1 MQQYSTYHQND
12 LLQKIA
18 SGDEH
23 AFSELYNFHW
33 KKVYTF
39 LFRMTRSRQ
48 IAEELM
54 MDIFTKLW
62 LRRDLVININD
73 IDAYLLKSSYH
84 KALNFF
90 RYTAR
95 QKKLQDALLHE
106 SAINNGTIIADSTT
120 YLETR
125 ELINEAIDHLSPQ
138 RKVVFNLGKV
148 HRLSNN
154 EIARELNISPAT
166 VKKTMSSA
174 LKAVKGFLKERG
186 IEATTCIFFF
196 LSFFCY

>member
-1 MQQYSTYHQND
+1 MQQYPTYHQKD
-12 LLQKIA
+12 LLQRIA
-18 SGDEH
+18 LGDEH

-62 LRRDLVININD
+62 LRRDLIVAIND
-73 IDAYLLKSSYH
+73 IEAYLQKTSYH

-95 QKKLQDALLHE
+95 QKKLQEVLFRQSID
-106 SAINNGTIIADSTT
+106 NNSMILPDSGM
-120 YLETR
+120 YVETKD
-125 ELINEAIDHLSPQ
+125 LISKAVDHLSPQ
-138 RKVVFNLGKV
+138 RKLVFNLVKV
-148 HRLSNN
+148 HQLTNN
-154 EIARELNISPAT
+154 EIAKELNISPST
-166 VKKTMSSA
+166 VKKTLSSA
-174 LKAVKGFLKERG
+174 SKSVKNFLRERG
-186 IEATTCIFFF
+186 IEATTCLFFF
-196 LSFFCY
+196 QSFL

>member
-1 MQQYSTYHQND
+1 
-12 LLQKIA
+12 
-18 SGDEH
+18 
-23 AFSELYNFHW
+23 
-33 KKVYTF
+33 
-39 LFRMTRSRQ
+39 MTRSRQ

-73 IDAYLLKSSYH
+73 IDAYLLKTSYH

-95 QKKLQDALLHE
+95 QKKLQDAIFRQ
-106 SAINNGTIIADSTT
+106 AMNDGAMVTPDSMS
-120 YLETR
+120 YMETKT
-125 ELINEAIDHLSPQ
+125 LINEAIEHLSPQ
-138 RKVVFNLGKV
+138 RKLVFNLREV

-154 EIARELNISPAT
+154 EIARELNISPTT

-174 LKAVKGFLKERG
+174 LRSVKTFLKERG
-186 IEATTCIFFF
+186 IEATTCLFSF
-196 LSFFCY
+196 LHLFDCL